1 MVREKLGVNIMA
13 ENPSKIVGG
22 VRGVSQLT
30 PVKIALKPCFCWL
43 SGLLLTPLT
52 PILLCMGVRFKT
64 KH

>member
-1 MVREKLGVNIMA
+1 MGKKSLGVSFMA

-22 VRGVSQLT
+22 VIGVSQLT

-52 PILLCMGVRFKT
+52 PILLCMGVRFKN